1 VRAIRPGR
9 PSDLSSLRTLWVSEV
24 RQGQRDCVPSA
35 RALEGLVEAVDW
47 ATCSRVIEDE
57 DGVRAIGLVLKQSTQ
72 EGVVTRVEIAAQDEV
87 ERERLLRWGVGF
99 GLAIGASTVEVWR
112 PRAAPRPP
120 EDLGLSA
127 VRPFWRM
134 DRANLNDL
142 PDLQLPPG
150 YRLAPRVDPRQAT
163 TVFNQAFHEHW
174 RFQPKEANAAL
185 RRPLT
190 VNLLALG
197 PDGSPAGI
205 VWGSLERYE
214 ADSRPQPVGLLEA
227 VGTLPEHRRRGVAA
241 GLLVEAL
248 RRLRRRGAQIVSL
261 YVDGLNT
268 TGAATVYHRLG
279 FQIGFEYE
287 VFEATPTSLA
297 SRLRRL
303 DE

>member
-57 DGVRAIGLVLKQSTQ
+57 DGVRAIGLV
-72 EGVVTRVEIAAQDEV
+72 
-87 ERERLLRWGVGF
+87 
-99 GLAIGASTVEVWR
+99 EVWR

-163 TVFNQAFHEHW
+163 TVFNQAFHEPW